1 MRRETLAAIVKLR
14 QQAITDA
21 KRQLAI
27 AIADESRAQAKSQEA
42 ERQLLREAE
51 AAANVTAGDEVVE
64 AYARWLPTGLQQAS
78 AGRLEWEAATVEVNH
93 ARATLDAAR
102 AAAEMAE
109 DAAGS
114 NGGGGARHAGQR
126 RMRPDL
132 RTGRSAR
139 SRLRWQPKC
148 GARSAHDPACC
159 EPPLRRVPDGRIGR
173 ATKGSAHTLHRRP
186 RRYRRTKRE

>member
-21 KRQLAI
+21 RRRLAI
-27 AIADESRAQAKSQEA
+27 TIADESRAQAKSQEA

-64 AYARWLPTGLQQAS
+64 AYARWLPKGLQQAS

-109 DAAGS
+109 DAADTFEKAEVTKS
-114 NGGGGARHAGQR
+114 R
-126 RMRPDL
+126 RKEQAELDERGVRTRP
-132 RTGRSAR
+132 
-139 SRLRWQPKC
+139 P
-148 GARSAHDPACC
+148 
-159 EPPLRRVPDGRIGR
+159 I
-173 ATKGSAHTLHRRP
+173 
-186 RRYRRTKRE
+186 